1 MGIRNDIESWFPNI
15 IGEDLKIFSV
25 SSTPFEEVTSR
36 VHYGR
41 NVVMCN
47 IEDFNI

>member
-25 SSTPFEEVTSR
+25 S
-36 VHYGR
+36 G
-41 NVVMCN
+41 
-47 IEDFNI
+47 DFN